1 MIKQQNLVMAVRF
14 HNGHKMDLITIQ
26 AEKQQRSIH
35 SFSFYTIPPT
45 DMKSDTQELQ
55 PEIDHVKVWIRLICV
70 SHICFFPKLANW
82 QTRLCSKA
90 SIVFSGPLYLTAR
103 DKGDKPWIQS
113 KNTEM

>member
-55 PEIDHVKVWIRLICV
+55 PEIDHVKVGIRVICI
-70 SHICFFPKLANW
+70 SHICFFPKLANGKRDYAV
-82 QTRLCSKA
+82 RL
-90 SIVFSGPLYLTAR
+90 VFSGPLYLTAR
-103 DKGDKPWIQS
+103 DKGNKPWIQS